1 MTGVERK
8 EMPDL
13 EAGVDL
19 ESKLR
24 GASLGCRLDACI
36 PEKDWRNVCP
46 NMVMFSGGFSVA

>member
-19 ESKLR
+19 ESKPR